1 MTGLETALSLVWDA
15 FVAGPGEDVPL
26 DVVELFAMVSWRPAA
41 LAGLDWSHGHGGPI
55 APGGHG
61 HLCVFD
67 PTAAWT
73 VDRRATASRSQNSP
87 YDGMRL
93 SGRVRHTVLAGDPV
107 VVDGRAQR

>member
-1 MTGLETALSLVWDA
+1 
-15 FVAGPGEDVPL
+15 
-26 DVVELFAMVSWRPAA
+26 MVSWRPAA
-41 LAGLDWSHGHGGPI
+41 LAGLDWDHGHGGPI
-55 APGGHG
+55 APGGHA

-67 PTAAWT
+67 PTEAWT

-107 VVDGRAQR
+107 VVDGRASVDAGERPRRGAVPPAGAAGARRRDDFRG